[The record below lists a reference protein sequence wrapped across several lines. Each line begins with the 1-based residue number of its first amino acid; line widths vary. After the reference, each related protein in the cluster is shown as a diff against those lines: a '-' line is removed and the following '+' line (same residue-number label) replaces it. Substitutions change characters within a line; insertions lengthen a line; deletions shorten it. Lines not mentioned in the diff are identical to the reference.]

1 MVWIHWG
8 LAVEAE
14 EAAQWHFFFFF
25 LPQRSKNY
33 LIKYEA
39 FKIVQRENSMTE
51 SSNMLKLLGVKK
63 QFVCPEEQAEQ
74 FLYLD
79 TSTLKHWAEATSPNL
94 PPLCSITNTTH
105 PLTRL
110 QLPL

>member
-1 MVWIHWG
+1 MT
-8 LAVEAE
+8 
-14 EAAQWHFFFFF
+14 FFLFFS

-63 QFVCPEEQAEQ
+63 KKQFVCPEEQAEQ

-79 TSTLKHWAEATSPNL
+79 TSTLKH
-94 PPLCSITNTTH
+94 
-105 PLTRL
+105 
-110 QLPL
+110 